1 MKTDYKVRAEKFAH
15 VLVKL
20 FADCEDLGDF
30 YEAVE
35 EYNDTHR
42 NCNMLCDHGISR
54 IAIIRSDYV
63 IKFHRRGADF
73 YSGAGDNYSERRV
86 YEKAVKAGYAYLLA
100 ETTLKN
106 IDGVDVAIMPRIKG
120 VGSTS
125 LYGYATAKEIQWL
138 WDNIGD
144 LHANNYGRRD
154 GKICVIDYAWEA

>member
-1 MKTDYKVRAEKFAH
+1 MKTDYKIRAEKFAH

-20 FADCEDLGDF
+20 FEDCEDVEDF
-30 YEAVE
+30 YDAVE
-35 EYNDTHR
+35 EYNNTHR
-42 NCNMLCDHGISR
+42 NCNMLCDNGISR

-63 IKFHRRGADF
+63 IKFHRRADF
-73 YSGAGDNYSERRV
+73 SGHAGDSYSERRV

-125 LYGYATAKEIQWL
+125 LYDYTTPKELQWL

-144 LHANNYGRRD
+144 LHANNYGCRD
-154 GKICVIDYAWEA
+154 GKVCVIDYAWEN

>member
-35 EYNDTHR
+35 EYNDTHH

-54 IAIIRSDYV
+54 VAIMRSDYV
-63 IKFHRRGADF
+63 IKFHRRADF
-73 YSGAGDNYSERRV
+73 DSWAGDSYSERRV
-86 YEKAVKAGYAYLLA
+86 YEKAVEAGYAYLLA

-125 LYGYATAKEIQWL
+125 LYDCTTPAELRWL
-138 WDNIGD
+138 RNNVGD
-144 LHANNYGRRD
+144 LHANNYGRRN